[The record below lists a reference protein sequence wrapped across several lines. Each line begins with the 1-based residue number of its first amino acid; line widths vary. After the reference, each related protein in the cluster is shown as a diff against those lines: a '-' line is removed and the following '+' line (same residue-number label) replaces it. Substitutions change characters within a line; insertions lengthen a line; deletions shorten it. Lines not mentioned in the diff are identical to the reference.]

1 MKMKNEKKLK
11 LSERI
16 SYACGDAASN
26 VVWAAMG
33 AFVMMYYTDVVH
45 INAGIIGLIMLIS
58 RLLDGVSDLVM
69 GLVVDHTKSKFGKAR
84 PWLLRIAIPFAIATT
99 LMFSVP
105 NFEDKIKVIYIFVTY
120 NLVMT
125 MYTMINLPYGSL
137 STLMTE
143 DSYERSVLNIF
154 RQIFAQITS
163 LIITSATLPL
173 IDVFGGGQKAWTI
186 TYGIF
191 SAVAAILFLICFAG
205 TKETVGVAAK
215 ERESIP
221 IKTALLALVKNKC
234 WIISMLLGTGTC
246 LFFMAISTINSY
258 FCVQVLHN
266 KNMVGTLNTAYIAPM
281 IAFFFFM
288 APIVKKIGKKNTNLL
303 GWITIL
309 ASYLPLLG
317 TIVFGA
323 MPSTMML
330 IVSAVI
336 RGVGY
341 ACVMGVQFAI
351 IGDSVEYGEWKTGI
365 RSEGL
370 VFSAQSFGC
379 KVGMGLGNALIGALL
394 TWGKYDGELEIQP
407 NSAITVIK
415 ILYIGMPIIVAIL
428 QMLLMIP
435 YTIEKEYDQ
444 MNHELA
450 ERKNEQKKGDADY
463 DKSND

>member
-1 MKMKNEKKLK
+1 MEKKRSLK

-26 VVWAAMG
+26 VVWAALG
-33 AFVMMYYTDVVH
+33 AFVMMYYTDVAH
-45 INAGIIGLIMLIS
+45 ISPGVIGMIMLVS
-58 RLLDGVSDLVM
+58 RFLDGVSDLIM
-69 GLVVDHTKSKFGKAR
+69 GLVVDNTKSRFGKAR
-84 PWLLRIAIPFAIATT
+84 PWLLRMAIPFAIATT

-105 NFEDKIKVIYIFVTY
+105 DFENKAKIIYIFVTY

-137 STLMTE
+137 STLMT
-143 DSYERSVLNIF
+143 DDPYERSVLNIF

-173 IDVFGGGQKAWTI
+173 IKVFGEGRMAWTI

-191 SAVAAILFLICFAG
+191 SAAAAALFLICFAG
-205 TKETVGVAAK
+205 TKETVGIAAK
-215 ERESIP
+215 ERESVP
-221 IKTALLALVKNKC
+221 VKKALYSLLKNKC
-234 WIISMLLGTGTC
+234 WVISMLLGTGTC

-266 KNMVGTLNTAYIAPM
+266 DNMVGTLNAAYIAPM
-281 IAFFFFM
+281 IVFFFFM
-288 APIVKKIGKKNTNLL
+288 APIVKRIGKRNTNLW
-303 GWITIL
+303 GWLLIL
-309 ASYLPLLG
+309 VSYVPLLM
-317 TIVFGA
+317 A
-323 MPSTMML
+323 MTSVPVL

-336 RGVGY
+336 RGIGY

-351 IGDSVEYGEWKTGI
+351 IGDSVEYGEWKTGV

-394 TWGKYDGELEIQP
+394 SWGGYDGELAVQP
-407 NSAITVIK
+407 DSAITVIK
-415 ILYIGMPIIVAIL
+415 VLYIGMPMIVAVL

-444 MNHELA
+444 MNRELA
-450 ERKNEQKKGDADY
+450 ERK
-463 DKSND
+463 KSS

>member
-1 MKMKNEKKLK
+1 MIGMEKKRSLK

-26 VVWAAMG
+26 VVWAALG
-33 AFVMMYYTDVVH
+33 AFVMMYYTDVAH
-45 INAGIIGLIMLIS
+45 ISPGVIGMIMLVS
-58 RLLDGVSDLVM
+58 RFLDGASDLIM
-69 GLVVDHTKSKFGKAR
+69 GLVVDNTKSRFGKAR
-84 PWLLRIAIPFAIATT
+84 PWLLRMAIPFAIATT

-105 NFEDKIKVIYIFVTY
+105 DFENKAKIIYIFVTY

-137 STLMTE
+137 STLMT
-143 DSYERSVLNIF
+143 DDPYERSVLNIF

-173 IDVFGGGQKAWTI
+173 IKVFGEGRMAWTI

-191 SAVAAILFLICFAG
+191 SAAAAVLFLICFMG
-205 TKETVGVAAK
+205 TKETVGIAAK
-215 ERESIP
+215 ERETVP
-221 IKTALLALVKNKC
+221 VKKALFSLLKNKC
-234 WIISMLLGTGTC
+234 WVISMLLGTGTC

-266 KNMVGTLNTAYIAPM
+266 DNMVGTLNAAYIAPM
-281 IAFFFFM
+281 IVFFFFM
-288 APIVKKIGKKNTNLL
+288 APIVKRIGKRNTNLL
-303 GWITIL
+303 GWLLIL
-309 ASYLPLLG
+309 VSYVPLLM
-317 TIVFGA
+317 A
-323 MPSTMML
+323 MTSVPVL

-336 RGVGY
+336 RGIGY

-351 IGDSVEYGEWKTGI
+351 IGDSVEYGEWKTGV

-394 TWGKYDGELEIQP
+394 SWGGYDGELAVQP
-407 NSAITVIK
+407 DSAITEIK
-415 ILYIGMPIIVAIL
+415 SFIV
-428 QMLLMIP
+428 
-435 YTIEKEYDQ
+435 
-444 MNHELA
+444 
-450 ERKNEQKKGDADY
+450 R
-463 DKSND
+463 

>member
-1 MKMKNEKKLK
+1 MEKKRSLK

-26 VVWAAMG
+26 VVWAALG
-33 AFVMMYYTDVVH
+33 AFVMMYYTDVAH
-45 INAGIIGLIMLIS
+45 ISPGVIGMIMLVS
-58 RLLDGVSDLVM
+58 RFLDGASDLIM
-69 GLVVDHTKSKFGKAR
+69 GLVVDNTKSRFGKAR
-84 PWLLRIAIPFAIATT
+84 PWLLRMAIPFAIATT

-105 NFEDKIKVIYIFVTY
+105 DFENKAKIIYIFVTY

-137 STLMTE
+137 STLMT
-143 DSYERSVLNIF
+143 DDPYERSVLNIF

-173 IDVFGGGQKAWTI
+173 IKVFGEGRMAWTI

-191 SAVAAILFLICFAG
+191 SAAAAVLFLICFMG
-205 TKETVGVAAK
+205 TKETVGIAAK
-215 ERESIP
+215 ERETVP
-221 IKTALLALVKNKC
+221 VKKALFSLLKNKC
-234 WIISMLLGTGTC
+234 WVISMLLGTGTC

-258 FCVQVLHN
+258 FCVQVLHDD
-266 KNMVGTLNTAYIAPM
+266 NMVGTLNAAYIAPM
-281 IAFFFFM
+281 IVFFFFM
-288 APIVKKIGKKNTNLL
+288 APIVKRIGKRNTNLL
-303 GWITIL
+303 GWLLIL
-309 ASYLPLLG
+309 VSYVPLLM
-317 TIVFGA
+317 A
-323 MPSTMML
+323 MTSVPVL

-336 RGVGY
+336 RGIGY

-351 IGDSVEYGEWKTGI
+351 IGDSVEYGEWKTGV

-394 TWGKYDGELEIQP
+394 SWGGYDGELAVQP
-407 NSAITVIK
+407 DSAITVIK
-415 ILYIGMPIIVAIL
+415 VLYIGMPMIVAVL

-444 MNHELA
+444 MNRELA
-450 ERKNEQKKGDADY
+450 ERK
-463 DKSND
+463 KSS

>member
-1 MKMKNEKKLK
+1 MEKKKSLK

-26 VVWAAMG
+26 VVWAALG
-33 AFVMMYYTDVVH
+33 AFVMMYYTDVAH
-45 INAGIIGLIMLIS
+45 INAGVIGVIMLIS
-58 RLLDGVSDLVM
+58 RFLDGASDLIM
-69 GLVVDHTKSKFGKAR
+69 GLVVDNTKSRFRKAR
-84 PWLLRIAIPFAIATT
+84 PWLLRIAIPFGIATT

-105 NFEDKIKVIYIFVTY
+105 DFENKAKIIYIFVTY

-137 STLMTE
+137 STLMTD

-191 SAVAAILFLICFAG
+191 SAAAAVLFLICFAG

-215 ERESIP
+215 ERENVP
-221 IKTALLALVKNKC
+221 VKTALLALIKNKC

-246 LFFMAISTINSY
+246 LFYMAISTINSY
-258 FCVQVLHN
+258 FCVQVLH
-266 KNMVGTLNTAYIAPM
+266 KESMVGSLNAAYIAPM
-281 IAFFFFM
+281 IVFFFFM
-288 APIVKKIGKKNTNLL
+288 APIVKKIGKKKTNLM
-303 GWITIL
+303 GWLIIL
-309 ASYLPLLG
+309 ISYIPLLA
-317 TIVFGA
+317 A
-323 MPSTMML
+323 MESIPVL
-330 IVSAVI
+330 IVSSVI
-336 RGVGY
+336 RGIGY

-351 IGDSVEYGEWKTGI
+351 IGDSVEYGEWKTGV

-379 KVGMGLGNALIGALL
+379 KVGMGLGNVLIGALL
-394 TWGKYDGELEIQP
+394 SWGKYDGELTVQP
-407 NSAITVIK
+407 DSAIRSLRYCTS
-415 ILYIGMPIIVAIL
+415 
-428 QMLLMIP
+428 
-435 YTIEKEYDQ
+435 EC
-444 MNHELA
+444 
-450 ERKNEQKKGDADY
+450 R
-463 DKSND
+463 S

>member
-1 MKMKNEKKLK
+1 MEKKRSLK

-26 VVWAAMG
+26 VVWAALG
-33 AFVMMYYTDVVH
+33 AFVMMYYTDVAH
-45 INAGIIGLIMLIS
+45 ISPGVIGMIMLVS
-58 RLLDGVSDLVM
+58 RFLDGASDLIM
-69 GLVVDHTKSKFGKAR
+69 GLVVDNTKSRFGKAR
-84 PWLLRIAIPFAIATT
+84 PWLLRMAIPFAIATT

-105 NFEDKIKVIYIFVTY
+105 DFENKAKIIYIFVTY

-137 STLMTE
+137 STLMT
-143 DSYERSVLNIF
+143 DDPYERSVLNIF

-173 IDVFGGGQKAWTI
+173 IKVFGEGRMAWTI

-191 SAVAAILFLICFAG
+191 SAAAAVLFLICFVG
-205 TKETVGVAAK
+205 TKETVGIAAK
-215 ERESIP
+215 ERETVP
-221 IKTALLALVKNKC
+221 VKKALFSLLKNKC
-234 WIISMLLGTGTC
+234 WVISMLLGTGTC

-258 FCVQVLHN
+258 FCVQVLHDD
-266 KNMVGTLNTAYIAPM
+266 NMVGTLNAAYIAPM
-281 IAFFFFM
+281 IVFFFFM
-288 APIVKKIGKKNTNLL
+288 APIVKRIGKRNTNLW
-303 GWITIL
+303 GWLLIL
-309 ASYLPLLG
+309 VSYVPLLM
-317 TIVFGA
+317 A
-323 MPSTMML
+323 MTSVPVL

-336 RGVGY
+336 RGIGY

-351 IGDSVEYGEWKTGI
+351 IGDSVEYGEWKTGV

-394 TWGKYDGELEIQP
+394 SWGGYDGELAVQP
-407 NSAITVIK
+407 DSAITVIK
-415 ILYIGMPIIVAIL
+415 VLYIGMPMIVAVL

-444 MNHELA
+444 MNRELA
-450 ERKNEQKKGDADY
+450 ERK
-463 DKSND
+463 KSS

>member
-1 MKMKNEKKLK
+1 MEKKRLK

-26 VVWAAMG
+26 VVWAALG
-33 AFVMMYYTDVVH
+33 AFAMMYYTDVAHVD
-45 INAGIIGLIMLIS
+45 AGIIGVIMLIS
-58 RLLDGVSDLVM
+58 RFLDGASDLIM
-69 GLVVDHTKSKFGKAR
+69 GLIVDNTKSRFGKAR

-105 NFEDKIKVIYIFVTY
+105 ESTEMIKVVYIFVTY

-173 IDVFGGGQKAWTI
+173 ISAFGGGRQAWTI

-191 SAVAAILFLICFAG
+191 SVAAAALFLICFAG

-215 ERESIP
+215 ERESVP
-221 IKTALLALVKNKC
+221 VKTALLALLKNKC

-246 LFFMAISTINSY
+246 LFYMAISTINSY
-258 FCVQVLHN
+258 FCVQVLHDE
-266 KNMVGTLNTAYIAPM
+266 NMVGILNAAYIAPM
-281 IAFFFFM
+281 IVFFFIM
-288 APIVKKIGKKNTNLL
+288 APIVKKIGKKKTNLA
-303 GWITIL
+303 GWIIIL
-309 ASYLPLLG
+309 VSYIPLL
-317 TIVFGA
+317 VA
-323 MPSTMML
+323 MTSTPVL
-330 IVSAVI
+330 VVSSVI
-336 RGVGY
+336 RGIGY

-351 IGDSVEYGEWKTGI
+351 IGDSVEYGEWKTGV

-379 KVGMGLGNALIGALL
+379 KVGMGLGNVLIGALL
-394 TWGKYDGELEIQP
+394 SWGKYDGALEVQP
-407 NSAITVIK
+407 DSALTVIK
-415 ILYIGMPIIVAIL
+415 ALYIGMPIIVAIL

-444 MNHELA
+444 MNRELA
-450 ERKNEQKKGDADY
+450 QRKKN
-463 DKSND
+463 

>member
-1 MKMKNEKKLK
+1 MENKKSLK
-11 LSERI
+11 ISERI

-26 VVWAAMG
+26 VVWAALG
-33 AFVMMYYTDVVH
+33 AFAMMYYTDVAH
-45 INAGIIGLIMLIS
+45 INPGVIGVIMLVS
-58 RLLDGVSDLVM
+58 RFLDGVSDLIM
-69 GLVVDHTKSKFGKAR
+69 GLVVDNTKSRFGKAR

-105 NFEDKIKVIYIFVTY
+105 DFEDKAKIIYIFVTY

-137 STLMTE
+137 STLMTD

-173 IDVFGGGQKAWTI
+173 IKVFGGGQTAWTI

-191 SAVAAILFLICFAG
+191 SAAAAVLFLICFAG

-215 ERESIP
+215 ERETVP
-221 IKTALLALVKNKC
+221 AGKALSALIKNKC

-266 KNMVGTLNTAYIAPM
+266 DNMVGTLNAAYIAPM
-281 IAFFFFM
+281 IIFFFFM
-288 APIVKKIGKKNTNLL
+288 APIVKKIGKKKTNLL
-303 GWITIL
+303 GWIIIL
-309 ASYLPLLG
+309 VSYIPLL
-317 TIVFGA
+317 FA
-323 MPSTMML
+323 MTSVPVL
-330 IVSAVI
+330 IISAVI
-336 RGVGY
+336 RGIGY

-351 IGDSVEYGEWKTGI
+351 IGDSVEYGEWKTGV

-379 KVGMGLGNALIGALL
+379 KVGMGLGNVLIGALL
-394 TWGKYDGELEIQP
+394 SWGNYDGELPVQP
-407 NSAITVIK
+407 DSAIAVIK
-415 ILYIGMPIIVAIL
+415 ILYIGMPIIVAVL

-444 MNHELA
+444 MNRELA
-450 ERKNEQKKGDADY
+450 ERKNRV
-463 DKSND
+463 

>member
-1 MKMKNEKKLK
+1 MIGMEKKRSLK

-26 VVWAAMG
+26 VVWAALG
-33 AFVMMYYTDVVH
+33 AFVMMYYTDVAH
-45 INAGIIGLIMLIS
+45 ISPGVIGMIMLVS
-58 RLLDGVSDLVM
+58 RFLDGASDLIM
-69 GLVVDHTKSKFGKAR
+69 GLVVDNTKSRFGKAR
-84 PWLLRIAIPFAIATT
+84 PWLLRMAIPFAIATT

-105 NFEDKIKVIYIFVTY
+105 DFENKAKIIYIFVTY

-137 STLMTE
+137 STLMT
-143 DSYERSVLNIF
+143 DDPYERSVLNIF

-173 IDVFGGGQKAWTI
+173 IKVFGEGRMAWTI

-191 SAVAAILFLICFAG
+191 SAAAAVLFLICFMG
-205 TKETVGVAAK
+205 TKETVGIAAK
-215 ERESIP
+215 ERETVP
-221 IKTALLALVKNKC
+221 VKKALFSLLKNKC
-234 WIISMLLGTGTC
+234 WVISMLLGTGTC

-258 FCVQVLHN
+258 FCVQVLHDD
-266 KNMVGTLNTAYIAPM
+266 NMVGTLNAAYIAPM
-281 IAFFFFM
+281 IVFFFFM
-288 APIVKKIGKKNTNLL
+288 APIVKRIGKRNTNLL
-303 GWITIL
+303 GWLLIL
-309 ASYLPLLG
+309 VSYVPLLM
-317 TIVFGA
+317 A
-323 MPSTMML
+323 MTSVPVL

-336 RGVGY
+336 RGIGY

-351 IGDSVEYGEWKTGI
+351 IGDSVEYGEWKTGV

-394 TWGKYDGELEIQP
+394 SWGGYDGELAVQP
-407 NSAITVIK
+407 DSAITVIK
-415 ILYIGMPIIVAIL
+415 VLYIGMPMIVAVL

-444 MNHELA
+444 MNRELA
-450 ERKNEQKKGDADY
+450 ERK
-463 DKSND
+463 KSS

>member
-1 MKMKNEKKLK
+1 MKKSLK

-26 VVWAAMG
+26 VVWAALG
-33 AFVMMYYTDVVH
+33 AFVMMYYTDVAH
-45 INAGIIGLIMLIS
+45 INPGAIGVIMLIS
-58 RLLDGVSDLVM
+58 RFLDGVSDLVM
-69 GLVVDHTKSKFGKAR
+69 GLVVDRTKSRFGKAR
-84 PWLLRIAIPFAIATT
+84 PWLLRIAIPFAVATT

-105 NFEDKIKVIYIFVTY
+105 DFNGKIKLIYIFVTY

-137 STLMTE
+137 STLMTD

-173 IDVFGGGQKAWTI
+173 IGKFGGGQRAWTI
-186 TYGIF
+186 AYGIF
-191 SAVAAILFLICFAG
+191 SAAAAVLFLICFAG

-215 ERESIP
+215 ERETVP
-221 IKTALLALVKNKC
+221 AKTALLALLKNKC

-246 LFFMAISTINSY
+246 LFYMAISTINSY
-258 FCVQVLHN
+258 FCLQVLHN
-266 KNMVGTLNTAYIAPM
+266 ENMVGTLNAAYIAPM
-281 IAFFFFM
+281 IVFFFFM
-288 APIVKKIGKKNTNLL
+288 APIVKKIGKKKTNLM
-303 GWITIL
+303 GWLIIL
-309 ASYLPLLG
+309 ISYVPL
-317 TIVFGA
+317 FMA
-323 MPSTMML
+323 MTSVPVLVTS
-330 IVSAVI
+330 SVI
-336 RGVGY
+336 RGIGY

-351 IGDSVEYGEWKTGI
+351 IGDSVEYGEWKTGV

-379 KVGMGLGNALIGALL
+379 KVGMGLGNVLIGALL
-394 TWGKYDGELEIQP
+394 EWGRYDGSLDVQP
-407 NSAITVIK
+407 DSAITVIK
-415 ILYIGMPIIVAIL
+415 VLYIGMPVIVAIF

-444 MNHELA
+444 MNRELA
-450 ERKNEQKKGDADY
+450 ERRK
-463 DKSND
+463 

>member
-1 MKMKNEKKLK
+1 MEGKKKLK
-11 LSERI
+11 LSEKI

-26 VVWAAMG
+26 VVWAALG
-33 AFVMMYYTDVVH
+33 AFVMLYYTDVAH
-45 INAGIIGLIMLIS
+45 INAGIIGVIMLVS
-58 RLLDGVSDLVM
+58 RFLDGVSDLVM
-69 GLVVDHTKSKFGKAR
+69 GLVVDRTKSRFGKAR

-105 NFEDKIKVIYIFVTY
+105 DFPDKIKVIYIFVTY

-137 STLMTE
+137 STLMTD

-173 IDVFGGGQKAWTI
+173 ISAFGGGQKAWTI

-191 SAVAAILFLICFAG
+191 SVAAAVLFLICFAG

-215 ERESIP
+215 ERETIP
-221 IKTALLALVKNKC
+221 VKKALSALIKNKC

-246 LFFMAISTINSY
+246 LFYMAISTINSY

-266 KNMVGTLNTAYIAPM
+266 ENMVGTLNAAYIAPM
-281 IAFFFFM
+281 IVFFFFM
-288 APIVKKIGKKNTNLL
+288 APIVKRIGKKKTNLM
-303 GWITIL
+303 GWAIIL
-309 ASYLPLLG
+309 LSYVPLL
-317 TIVFGA
+317 FA
-323 MPSTMML
+323 MTSIPLL
-330 IVSAVI
+330 IASSVL

-341 ACVMGVQFAI
+341 ASVMGVQFAI
-351 IGDSVEYGEWKTGI
+351 IGDSVEYGEWKTGV

-394 TWGKYDGELEIQP
+394 AWGKYDGALDVQP
-407 NSAITVIK
+407 DSAITVIK
-415 ILYIGMPIIVAIL
+415 VLYIGMPIIVAIL

-444 MNHELA
+444 MHRELA
-450 ERKNEQKKGDADY
+450 ERKKA
-463 DKSND
+463 

>member
-1 MKMKNEKKLK
+1 MEKKRSLK

-26 VVWAAMG
+26 VVWAALG
-33 AFVMMYYTDVVH
+33 AFVMMYYTDVAH
-45 INAGIIGLIMLIS
+45 ISPGVIGMIMLVS
-58 RLLDGVSDLVM
+58 RFLDGASDLIM
-69 GLVVDHTKSKFGKAR
+69 GLVVDNTKSRFGKAR
-84 PWLLRIAIPFAIATT
+84 PWLLRMAIPFAIATT

-105 NFEDKIKVIYIFVTY
+105 DFENKAKIIYIFVTY

-137 STLMTE
+137 STLMT
-143 DSYERSVLNIF
+143 DDPYERSVLNIF

-173 IDVFGGGQKAWTI
+173 IKVFGEGRMAWTI

-191 SAVAAILFLICFAG
+191 SAAAAVLFLICFMG
-205 TKETVGVAAK
+205 TKETVGIAAK
-215 ERESIP
+215 ERETVP
-221 IKTALLALVKNKC
+221 VKKALFSLLKNKC
-234 WIISMLLGTGTC
+234 WVISMLLGTGTC

-258 FCVQVLHN
+258 FCVQVLHDD
-266 KNMVGTLNTAYIAPM
+266 NMVGTLNAAYIAPM
-281 IAFFFFM
+281 IVFFFLM
-288 APIVKKIGKKNTNLL
+288 APIVKRIGKRNTNLL
-303 GWITIL
+303 GWLLIL
-309 ASYLPLLG
+309 VSYVPLLM
-317 TIVFGA
+317 A
-323 MPSTMML
+323 MTSVPVL

-336 RGVGY
+336 RGIGY

-351 IGDSVEYGEWKTGI
+351 IGDSVEYGEWKTGV

-394 TWGKYDGELEIQP
+394 SWGGYDGELAVQP
-407 NSAITVIK
+407 DSAITVIK
-415 ILYIGMPIIVAIL
+415 VLYIGMPMIVAVL

-444 MNHELA
+444 MNRELA
-450 ERKNEQKKGDADY
+450 ERK
-463 DKSND
+463 KSS

>member
-1 MKMKNEKKLK
+1 MEKKRSLK

-26 VVWAAMG
+26 VVWAALG
-33 AFVMMYYTDVVH
+33 AFVMMYYTDVAH
-45 INAGIIGLIMLIS
+45 ISPGVIGMIMLVS
-58 RLLDGVSDLVM
+58 RFLDGASDLIM
-69 GLVVDHTKSKFGKAR
+69 GLVVDNTKSRFGKAR
-84 PWLLRIAIPFAIATT
+84 PWLLRMAIPFAIATT

-105 NFEDKIKVIYIFVTY
+105 DFENKAKIIYIFVTY

-137 STLMTE
+137 STLMT
-143 DSYERSVLNIF
+143 DDPYERSVLNIF

-173 IDVFGGGQKAWTI
+173 IKVFGEGRMAWTI

-191 SAVAAILFLICFAG
+191 SAAAAVLFLICFMG
-205 TKETVGVAAK
+205 TKETVGIAAK
-215 ERESIP
+215 ERETVP
-221 IKTALLALVKNKC
+221 VKKALFSLLKNKC
-234 WIISMLLGTGTC
+234 WVISMLLGTGTC

-266 KNMVGTLNTAYIAPM
+266 DNMVGTLNAAYIAPM
-281 IAFFFFM
+281 IVFFFFM
-288 APIVKKIGKKNTNLL
+288 APIVKRIGKRNTNLL
-303 GWITIL
+303 GWLLIL
-309 ASYLPLLG
+309 VSYVPLLM
-317 TIVFGA
+317 A
-323 MPSTMML
+323 MTSVPVL

-336 RGVGY
+336 RGIGY

-351 IGDSVEYGEWKTGI
+351 IGDSVEYGEWKTGV

-394 TWGKYDGELEIQP
+394 SWGGYDGELAVQP
-407 NSAITVIK
+407 DSAITEIK
-415 ILYIGMPIIVAIL
+415 SFIV
-428 QMLLMIP
+428 
-435 YTIEKEYDQ
+435 
-444 MNHELA
+444 
-450 ERKNEQKKGDADY
+450 R
-463 DKSND
+463 

>member
-1 MKMKNEKKLK
+1 MEKKRSLK

-26 VVWAAMG
+26 VVWAALG
-33 AFVMMYYTDVVH
+33 AFVMMYYTDVAH
-45 INAGIIGLIMLIS
+45 ISPGVIGMIMLVS
-58 RLLDGVSDLVM
+58 RFLDGASDLIM
-69 GLVVDHTKSKFGKAR
+69 GLVVDNTKSRFGKAR
-84 PWLLRIAIPFAIATT
+84 PWLLRMAIPFAIATT

-105 NFEDKIKVIYIFVTY
+105 DFENKAKIIYIFVTY

-137 STLMTE
+137 STLMT
-143 DSYERSVLNIF
+143 DDPYERSVLNIF

-173 IDVFGGGQKAWTI
+173 IKVFGEGRMAWTI

-191 SAVAAILFLICFAG
+191 SAAAAVLFLICFVG
-205 TKETVGVAAK
+205 TKETVGIAAK
-215 ERESIP
+215 ERETVP
-221 IKTALLALVKNKC
+221 VKKALFSLLKNKC
-234 WIISMLLGTGTC
+234 WVISMLLGTGTC

-258 FCVQVLHN
+258 FCVQVLHDD
-266 KNMVGTLNTAYIAPM
+266 NMVGTLNAAYIAPM
-281 IAFFFFM
+281 IVFFFFM
-288 APIVKKIGKKNTNLL
+288 APIVKRIGKRNTNLL
-303 GWITIL
+303 GWLLIL
-309 ASYLPLLG
+309 VSYVPLLM
-317 TIVFGA
+317 A
-323 MPSTMML
+323 MTSVLIL

-336 RGVGY
+336 RGIGY

-351 IGDSVEYGEWKTGI
+351 IGDSVEYGEWKTGV

-394 TWGKYDGELEIQP
+394 SWGGYDGELAVQP
-407 NSAITVIK
+407 DSAITVIK
-415 ILYIGMPIIVAIL
+415 VLYIGMPMIVAVL

-444 MNHELA
+444 MNRELA
-450 ERKNEQKKGDADY
+450 ERK
-463 DKSND
+463 KSS

>member
-1 MKMKNEKKLK
+1 MEKKRSLK

-26 VVWAAMG
+26 VVWAALG
-33 AFVMMYYTDVVH
+33 AFVMMYYTDVAH
-45 INAGIIGLIMLIS
+45 ISPGVIGMIMLVS
-58 RLLDGVSDLVM
+58 RFLDGVSDLIM
-69 GLVVDHTKSKFGKAR
+69 GLVVDNTKSRFGKAR
-84 PWLLRIAIPFAIATT
+84 PWLLRMAIPFAIATT

-105 NFEDKIKVIYIFVTY
+105 DFENKAKIIYIFVTY

-137 STLMTE
+137 STLMT
-143 DSYERSVLNIF
+143 DDPYERSVLNIF

-173 IDVFGGGQKAWTI
+173 IKVFGEGRMAWTI

-191 SAVAAILFLICFAG
+191 SAAAAALFLICFAG
-205 TKETVGVAAK
+205 TKETVGIAAK
-215 ERESIP
+215 ERESVP
-221 IKTALLALVKNKC
+221 VKKALYSLLKNKC
-234 WIISMLLGTGTC
+234 WVISMLLGTGTC

-266 KNMVGTLNTAYIAPM
+266 DNMVGTLNAAYIAPM
-281 IAFFFFM
+281 IVFFFFM
-288 APIVKKIGKKNTNLL
+288 APIVKRIGKRNTNLL
-303 GWITIL
+303 GWLLIL
-309 ASYLPLLG
+309 VSYVPLLM
-317 TIVFGA
+317 A
-323 MPSTMML
+323 MTSVPVL

-336 RGVGY
+336 RGIGY

-351 IGDSVEYGEWKTGI
+351 IGDSVEYGEWKTGV

-394 TWGKYDGELEIQP
+394 SWGGYDGELAVQP
-407 NSAITVIK
+407 DSAITVIK
-415 ILYIGMPIIVAIL
+415 VLYIGMPMIVAVL

-444 MNHELA
+444 MNRELA
-450 ERKNEQKKGDADY
+450 ERK
-463 DKSND
+463 KSS

>member
-1 MKMKNEKKLK
+1 MENKKSLK
-11 LSERI
+11 ISERI

-26 VVWAAMG
+26 VVWAALG
-33 AFVMMYYTDVVH
+33 AFAMMYYTDVAH
-45 INAGIIGLIMLIS
+45 ISPGVIGVIMLVS
-58 RLLDGVSDLVM
+58 RFLDGVSDLIM
-69 GLVVDHTKSKFGKAR
+69 GLVVDNTKSRFGKAR

-105 NFEDKIKVIYIFVTY
+105 DFEDKAKIIYIFVTY

-137 STLMTE
+137 STLMTD

-173 IDVFGGGQKAWTI
+173 IKVFGGGQTAWTI

-191 SAVAAILFLICFAG
+191 SAAAAVLFLICFAG

-215 ERESIP
+215 ERETVP
-221 IKTALLALVKNKC
+221 AGKALSALIKNKC

-266 KNMVGTLNTAYIAPM
+266 DNMVGTLNAAYIAPM
-281 IAFFFFM
+281 IIFFFFM
-288 APIVKKIGKKNTNLL
+288 APIVKKTGKKKTNLL
-303 GWITIL
+303 GWIIIL
-309 ASYLPLLG
+309 VSYIPLL
-317 TIVFGA
+317 FA
-323 MPSTMML
+323 MTSVPVL
-330 IVSAVI
+330 IISAVI
-336 RGVGY
+336 RGIGY

-351 IGDSVEYGEWKTGI
+351 IGDSVEYGEWKTGV

-379 KVGMGLGNALIGALL
+379 KVGMGLGNVLIGALL
-394 TWGKYDGELEIQP
+394 SWGNYDGELPVQP
-407 NSAITVIK
+407 DSAIAVIK
-415 ILYIGMPIIVAIL
+415 ILYIGMPIIVAVL

-444 MNHELA
+444 MNRELA
-450 ERKNEQKKGDADY
+450 ERKNRV
-463 DKSND
+463 

>member
-1 MKMKNEKKLK
+1 MEKKRSLK

-26 VVWAAMG
+26 VVWAALG
-33 AFVMMYYTDVVH
+33 AFVMMYYTDVAH
-45 INAGIIGLIMLIS
+45 ISPGVIGMIMLVS
-58 RLLDGVSDLVM
+58 RFLDGASDLIM
-69 GLVVDHTKSKFGKAR
+69 GLVVDNTKSRFGKAR
-84 PWLLRIAIPFAIATT
+84 PWLLRMAIPFAIATT

-105 NFEDKIKVIYIFVTY
+105 DFENKAKIIYIFVTY

-137 STLMTE
+137 STLMT
-143 DSYERSVLNIF
+143 DDPYERSVLNIF

-173 IDVFGGGQKAWTI
+173 IKVFGEGRMAWTI

-191 SAVAAILFLICFAG
+191 SAAAAVLFLICFVG
-205 TKETVGVAAK
+205 TKETVGIAAK
-215 ERESIP
+215 ERETVP
-221 IKTALLALVKNKC
+221 VKKALFSLLKNKC
-234 WIISMLLGTGTC
+234 WVISMLLGTGTC

-258 FCVQVLHN
+258 FCVQVLHDD
-266 KNMVGTLNTAYIAPM
+266 NMVGTLNAAYIAPM
-281 IAFFFFM
+281 IVFFFFM
-288 APIVKKIGKKNTNLL
+288 APIVKRIGKRNTNLL
-303 GWITIL
+303 GWLLIL
-309 ASYLPLLG
+309 VSYVPLLM
-317 TIVFGA
+317 A
-323 MPSTMML
+323 MTSVPVL

-336 RGVGY
+336 RGIGY

-351 IGDSVEYGEWKTGI
+351 IGDSVEYGEWRTGV

-394 TWGKYDGELEIQP
+394 SWGGYDGELAVQP
-407 NSAITVIK
+407 DSAITVIK
-415 ILYIGMPIIVAIL
+415 VLYIGMPMIVAVL

-444 MNHELA
+444 MNRELA
-450 ERKNEQKKGDADY
+450 ERK
-463 DKSND
+463 KSS

>member
-1 MKMKNEKKLK
+1 MKTTKSLK
-11 LSERI
+11 LSERV

-33 AFVMMYYTDVVH
+33 AFVMMYYTDVAH
-45 INAGIIGLIMLIS
+45 INAGIIGVIMLIS
-58 RLLDGVSDLVM
+58 RFLDGASDLIM
-69 GLVVDHTKSKFGKAR
+69 GLVVDRTKSKYGKAR

-105 NFEDKIKVIYIFVTY
+105 DFEDKIKVIYIFVTY

-137 STLMTE
+137 STLMTD

-173 IDVFGGGQKAWTI
+173 IDVFGGGQTAWTI

-191 SAVAAILFLICFAG
+191 SAAAAVLFLICFAG

-215 ERESIP
+215 ERETVP
-221 IKTALLALVKNKC
+221 AKKALLALVKNKC

-246 LFFMAISTINSY
+246 LFYMAISTINSY

-266 KNMVGTLNTAYIAPM
+266 KNMVGTLNAAYIAPM
-281 IAFFFFM
+281 IIFFFLM
-288 APIVKKIGKKNTNLL
+288 APIVKKIGKKKTNLL
-303 GWITIL
+303 GWAVIL
-309 ASYLPLLG
+309 VSYIPVIFAMTSIPL
-317 TIVFGA
+317 
-323 MPSTMML
+323 L
-330 IVSAVI
+330 IVSSVI
-336 RGVGY
+336 RGIGY

-351 IGDSVEYGEWKTGI
+351 IGDSVEYGEWKTGV

-379 KVGMGLGNALIGALL
+379 KVGMGLGNVLIGALL
-394 TWGKYDGELEIQP
+394 AWGKYDGTLDVQP
-407 NSAITVIK
+407 ASALTVIK
-415 ILYIGMPIIVAIL
+415 ALYIGMPIIVAIL

-444 MNHELA
+444 MNRELA
-450 ERKNEQKKGDADY
+450 ARKKEK
-463 DKSND
+463 

>member
-1 MKMKNEKKLK
+1 MEGKKKLK
-11 LSERI
+11 LSEKI

-26 VVWAAMG
+26 VVWAALG
-33 AFVMMYYTDVVH
+33 AFVMMYYTDVAH
-45 INAGIIGLIMLIS
+45 INAEIIGIIMLVS
-58 RLLDGVSDLVM
+58 RFLDGASDLVM
-69 GLVVDHTKSKFGKAR
+69 GLIVDRTKSRFGKAR

-105 NFEDKIKVIYIFVTY
+105 DFPDKIKVIYIFVTY

-137 STLMTE
+137 STLMTD

-173 IDVFGGGQKAWTI
+173 INAFGGGQNAWTI

-191 SAVAAILFLICFAG
+191 SVAAALLFLICFAG

-215 ERESIP
+215 ECETIP
-221 IKTALLALVKNKC
+221 VKKALCALVKNKC

-246 LFFMAISTINSY
+246 LFYMAISTINSY

-266 KNMVGTLNTAYIAPM
+266 ENMVGTLNAAYIAPM
-281 IAFFFFM
+281 IVFFFFM
-288 APIVKKIGKKNTNLL
+288 APIVKRIGKKKTNLM
-303 GWITIL
+303 GWAIIL
-309 ASYLPLLG
+309 LSYIPLL
-317 TIVFGA
+317 FA
-323 MPSTMML
+323 MTSIPLL
-330 IVSAVI
+330 IASSVL

-341 ACVMGVQFAI
+341 ASVMGVQFAI
-351 IGDSVEYGEWKTGI
+351 IGDSVEYGEWKTGV

-394 TWGKYDGELEIQP
+394 AWGKYDGALDVQP
-407 NSAITVIK
+407 DSAITVIK
-415 ILYIGMPIIVAIL
+415 ALYIGMPIIVAIL

-444 MNHELA
+444 MHLELA
-450 ERKNEQKKGDADY
+450 ERKKGTL
-463 DKSND
+463 

>member
-1 MKMKNEKKLK
+1 MEKKRSLK

-26 VVWAAMG
+26 VVWAALG
-33 AFVMMYYTDVVH
+33 AFVMMYYTDVAH
-45 INAGIIGLIMLIS
+45 ISPGVIGMIMLVS
-58 RLLDGVSDLVM
+58 RFLDGASDLIM
-69 GLVVDHTKSKFGKAR
+69 GLVVDNTKSRFGKAR
-84 PWLLRIAIPFAIATT
+84 PWLLRMAIPFAIATT

-105 NFEDKIKVIYIFVTY
+105 DFENKAKIIYIFVTY

-137 STLMTE
+137 STLMT
-143 DSYERSVLNIF
+143 DDPYERSVLNIF

-173 IDVFGGGQKAWTI
+173 IKVFGEGRMAWTI

-191 SAVAAILFLICFAG
+191 SAAAAVLFLICFVG
-205 TKETVGVAAK
+205 TKETVGIAAK
-215 ERESIP
+215 ERETVP
-221 IKTALLALVKNKC
+221 VKKALFSLLKNKC
-234 WIISMLLGTGTC
+234 WVISMLLGTGTC

-258 FCVQVLHN
+258 FCVQVLHDD
-266 KNMVGTLNTAYIAPM
+266 NMVGTLNAAYIAPM
-281 IAFFFFM
+281 IVFFFFM
-288 APIVKKIGKKNTNLL
+288 APIVKRIGKRNTNLL
-303 GWITIL
+303 GWLLIL
-309 ASYLPLLG
+309 VSYVPLLM
-317 TIVFGA
+317 A
-323 MPSTMML
+323 MTSVPVL

-336 RGVGY
+336 RGIGY

-351 IGDSVEYGEWKTGI
+351 IGDSVEYGEWKTGV

-394 TWGKYDGELEIQP
+394 SWGGYDGELAVQP
-407 NSAITVIK
+407 DSAITVIK
-415 ILYIGMPIIVAIL
+415 VLYIGMPMIVAVL

-444 MNHELA
+444 MNRELA
-450 ERKNEQKKGDADY
+450 ERK
-463 DKSND
+463 KSS

>member
-1 MKMKNEKKLK
+1 MEKKRSLK

-26 VVWAAMG
+26 VVWAALG
-33 AFVMMYYTDVVH
+33 AFVMIYYTDVTYISPGV
-45 INAGIIGLIMLIS
+45 IGMIMLVS
-58 RLLDGVSDLVM
+58 RFLDGASDLIM
-69 GLVVDHTKSKFGKAR
+69 GLVVDNTKSRFGKAR
-84 PWLLRIAIPFAIATT
+84 PWLLRMAIPFAIATT

-105 NFEDKIKVIYIFVTY
+105 DFENKAKIIYIFVTY

-137 STLMTE
+137 STLMT
-143 DSYERSVLNIF
+143 DDPYERSVLNIF

-173 IDVFGGGQKAWTI
+173 IKVFGEGRMAWTI

-191 SAVAAILFLICFAG
+191 SAAAAVLFLICFVG
-205 TKETVGVAAK
+205 TKETVGIAAK
-215 ERESIP
+215 ERETVP
-221 IKTALLALVKNKC
+221 VKKALFSLLKNKC
-234 WIISMLLGTGTC
+234 WVISMLLGTGTC

-258 FCVQVLHN
+258 FCVQVLHDD
-266 KNMVGTLNTAYIAPM
+266 NMVGTLNAAYIAPM
-281 IAFFFFM
+281 IVFFFFM
-288 APIVKKIGKKNTNLL
+288 APIVKRIGKRNTNLL
-303 GWITIL
+303 GWLLIL
-309 ASYLPLLG
+309 VSYVPLLM
-317 TIVFGA
+317 A
-323 MPSTMML
+323 MTSVPVL

-336 RGVGY
+336 RGIGY

-351 IGDSVEYGEWKTGI
+351 IGDSVEYGEWKTGV

-394 TWGKYDGELEIQP
+394 SWGGYDGELAVQP
-407 NSAITVIK
+407 DSAITVIK
-415 ILYIGMPIIVAIL
+415 VLYIGMPMIVAVL

-444 MNHELA
+444 MNRELA
-450 ERKNEQKKGDADY
+450 ERK
-463 DKSND
+463 KSS

>member
-1 MKMKNEKKLK
+1 MENKKSLK
-11 LSERI
+11 LSERV

-26 VVWAAMG
+26 VVWAALG
-33 AFVMMYYTDVVH
+33 AFAMMYYTDVAH
-45 INAGIIGLIMLIS
+45 INAGVIGVIMLVS
-58 RLLDGVSDLVM
+58 RFLDGASDLIM
-69 GLVVDHTKSKFGKAR
+69 GLVVDHTRSRFGKAR

-105 NFEDKIKVIYIFVTY
+105 DFEDKAKVIYIFVTY

-137 STLMTE
+137 STLMTD

-173 IDVFGGGQKAWTI
+173 INVFGGGQKAWTI

-191 SAVAAILFLICFAG
+191 SAAAAVLFLICFAG

-215 ERESIP
+215 ERETVP
-221 IKTALLALVKNKC
+221 VKTALLALIKNKC

-246 LFFMAISTINSY
+246 LFYMAISTINSY

-266 KNMVGTLNTAYIAPM
+266 ENMVGTLNAAYIAPM
-281 IAFFFFM
+281 IVFFFFM
-288 APIVKKIGKKNTNLL
+288 APIVRRIGKKKTNLA
-303 GWITIL
+303 GWILIL
-309 ASYLPLLG
+309 VSYVPLLG
-317 TIVFGA
+317 A
-323 MPSTMML
+323 MASIPVL
-330 IVSAVI
+330 VVSSVI

-351 IGDSVEYGEWKTGI
+351 IGDSVEYGEWKTGV

-379 KVGMGLGNALIGALL
+379 KVGMGLGNVLIGALL
-394 TWGKYDGELEIQP
+394 SWGKYDGALDVQP
-407 NSAITVIK
+407 DSAIVVIK
-415 ILYIGMPIIVAIL
+415 ALYVGMPMIVAIL

-444 MNHELA
+444 MNRELA
-450 ERKNEQKKGDADY
+450 ERKKL
-463 DKSND
+463 